1 MDNILIISDF
11 PDVQY
16 KKDSGTPALRLIVE
30 ALSKKYNIHIIA
42 PSGEAQSNG
51 NIFYHRIPD
60 TQFINGSSRLSNII
74 NKKIFWFTFTRK
86 AHEISITL
94 NKQYDFKLVYGAGC
108 NSVYAASYI
117 GRYFDI
123 PSVGRLF
130 GTYLYPYLNNPIAL
144 ALRFEEVLAFK
155 SPCTK
160 FIITNDGTGGDE
172 VAEHFDIPKERLH
185 FWMNGVDRPP
195 LLSKIFDNKIR
206 IISMARLE
214 GWKHVN
220 RIITAFYLASLQNKD
235 IVLEIVGGGPEEEN
249 LKKMVNDFGIKDRV
263 TFYGEVSRTEAL
275 QVLGLSDIFISTND
289 YSNVSNSLMEAM
301 SGGKGIIVC
310 NTGKTSMMINNKNG
324 LLVQNKC
331 ELSDAILQMCN
342 KEMRAFFGYKAKLYA
357 ADHFES
363 WESRINK
370 EVTACS
376 ELIYTHSVYRLI
388 PDDLKRRIR

>member
-16 KKDSGTPALRLIVE
+16 KKDSGTPALRLVVE

-42 PSGEAQSNG
+42 PSGEAKSNG
-51 NIFYHRIPD
+51 NIIYHRIPD
-60 TQFINGSSRLSNII
+60 TQFINSSSRLSNII

-86 AHEISITL
+86 AHEISLEL
-94 NKQYDFKLVYGAGC
+94 NKQYNFKLVYGAGC

-117 GRYFDI
+117 GKYFGI

-144 ALRFEEVLAFK
+144 LLRFDEVLAFK

-185 FWMNGVDRPP
+185 FWRNGVDRPHDKVIYDDT
-195 LLSKIFDNKIR
+195 LR

-214 GWKHVN
+214 GWKHVE
-220 RIITAFYLASLQNKD
+220 RIIEAFAEVATNNMHLH
-235 IVLEIVGGGPEEEN
+235 IVGGGPEENN
-249 LKKMVNDFGIKDRV
+249 LKELVNLIELNDLV
-263 TFYGEVSRTEAL
+263 TFYGEVSRERAL
-275 QVLGLSDIFISTND
+275 DLLANSDIFMSTND

-301 SGGKGIIVC
+301 SAGKGVIVLD
-310 NTGKTSMMINNKNG
+310 TGKTSDMIDGING
-324 LLVQNKC
+324 LLINDEF
-331 ELSDAILQMCN
+331 ELSNAILKLSDKGQ
-342 KEMRAFFGYKAKLYA
+342 RALFGYKAKQYA

-363 WESRINK
+363 WDSRIRK
-370 EVTACS
+370 EVIVC
-376 ELIYTHSVYRLI
+376 EGLIG
-388 PDDLKRRIR
+388 RRA

>member
-51 NIFYHRIPD
+51 NIIYHRIQD
-60 TQFINGSSRLSNII
+60 TQFINSSSRLSNII

-86 AHEISITL
+86 VHEISIEI

-117 GRYFDI
+117 GRYFNI
-123 PSVGRLF
+123 SSIGRLF

-144 ALRFEEVLAFK
+144 LLRFDEVLAFK

-172 VAEHFDIPKERLH
+172 VAEHFDIPKEKLH
-185 FWMNGVDRPP
+185 FLRNGVERPQDR
-195 LLSKIFDNKIR
+195 LVYDDGIKV
-206 IISMARLE
+206 ISMARLD
-214 GWKHVN
+214 GWKHVE
-220 RIITAFYLASLQNKD
+220 RIIEAFHEVAYGKM
-235 IVLEIVGGGPEEEN
+235 VLNIVGGGPEENN
-249 LKKMVNDFGIKDRV
+249 LKELVKLCEMEDMIIFH
-263 TFYGEVSRTEAL
+263 GEVSRTRAL
-275 QVLGLSDIFISTND
+275 ELLSESDIFMSTND

-301 SGGKGIIVC
+301 SAGKGIIVLD
-310 NTGKTSMMINNKNG
+310 TGKTSNIIDGTNG
-324 LLVQNKC
+324 LIVNEE
-331 ELSDAILQMCN
+331 ELSAALKQMFD
-342 KEMRAFFGYKAKLYA
+342 KETRVFLGYKAKQYA
-357 ADHFES
+357 ADHFET
-363 WESRINK
+363 WESRIQK
-370 EVTACS
+370 EIKICE
-376 ELIYTHSVYRLI
+376 ELIGRKI
-388 PDDLKRRIR
+388 